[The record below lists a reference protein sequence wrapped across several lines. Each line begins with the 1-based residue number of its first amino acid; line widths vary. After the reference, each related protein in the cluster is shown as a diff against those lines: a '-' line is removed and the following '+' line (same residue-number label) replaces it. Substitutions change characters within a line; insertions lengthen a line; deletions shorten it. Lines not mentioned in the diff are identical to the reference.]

1 MTRRAQNA
9 LSFKNEMV
17 LTAEQQRAQ
26 RTRRNYGKN
35 AIGKLVRKKAFR
47 DCDYTADGHLQQFT
61 DEAGVIAFEEERYTS
76 GQHQAHY
83 STEAKET
90 VPREQLALEYVA
102 TMEAM
107 RNKLAS
113 KEGHQTRVH
122 QEQLA
127 EGLHERLDHLQEIAE
142 GKACEQLKLEE
153 KKLEIA
159 KAKAEAKAEAKAIEN
174 EAFTQ
179 RVEAGNGTQLE
190 EKQLQLKILAE
201 DIRQHKA
208 ELALE
213 KARKKAERKATAPRP
228 PAQVSDKDL
237 RREIE
242 KGHRADY
249 WSPEVH
255 NWSTLVRVKTAEACI
270 KPALPKSLHAIGGQK
285 AKVVSEDGDTLRVK
299 APLFG
304 DKTFSVRRDFV
315 EFLPPDTEMP
325 PPAERPRAKVRK
337 TAEPAPAP
345 AAPHPPAAGEDCF
358 DERATAF
365 DERAAASDTASHGT
379 VAAPATAE
387 PADSGAAKR
396 SRKEEP
402 TSSKVL
408 LRKLLPR
415 WADALAKG
423 EKLVEFVSYT
433 TGQRN
438 AMKRFTAGTVMV
450 VSTSGSRS
458 VAAVAVAAGQAV
470 VRQRAQDI
478 SAALDLVPVSLRAG
492 VQEYLSGKATF
503 DYVVF
508 SHCYDLR
515 PLGVQLEQFY
525 DRFDIAAPRCLSG
538 FPALESSSPGLAE
551 RVLQW
556 CWDLGAEQ
564 HCRANSI
571 APSPANKQHQPS
583 SGAPKVPGSRSPQ
596 QVGPR
601 DLEAPATPVKS
612 QPTAS
617 QCTQDSQFTQ
627 NEPSECSSPGVSDD
641 EFNYSFKDAKRR
653 SSDRPATDPTKRNGR
668 SRRGRD
674 ADAANSTRQK
684 KSER

>member
-1 MTRRAQNA
+1 MRRKLYTGRARAANDRGG
-9 LSFKNEMV
+9 NEIP
-17 LTAEQQRAQ
+17 A
-26 RTRRNYGKN
+26 
-35 AIGKLVRKKAFR
+35 
-47 DCDYTADGHLQQFT
+47 
-61 DEAGVIAFEEERYTS
+61 
-76 GQHQAHY
+76 
-83 STEAKET
+83 
-90 VPREQLALEYVA
+90 
-102 TMEAM
+102 
-107 RNKLAS
+107 
-113 KEGHQTRVH
+113 
-122 QEQLA
+122 
-127 EGLHERLDHLQEIAE
+127 
-142 GKACEQLKLEE
+142 
-153 KKLEIA
+153 
-159 KAKAEAKAEAKAIEN
+159 
-174 EAFTQ
+174 
-179 RVEAGNGTQLE
+179 
-190 EKQLQLKILAE
+190 
-201 DIRQHKA
+201 A
-208 ELALE
+208 ELAQLWSCFLDEELKLARSKLCLADVQDMLE
-213 KARKKAERKATAPRP
+213 RGETPRFNTLVPRTVSGEELANISEWCDKYRAQLVADLGAPLGSVQNTLAGQASANHLENVDLQEQMRAELKAQICQLAPAATKRLVVNRHAFVTVDEGVAKYFLEDGGVWACCDAAPVEGRKYCKLVYVEQQKIGEPGVYYCAGQGTHKAGE
-228 PAQVSDKDL
+228 L
-237 RREIE
+237 
-242 KGHRADY
+242 
-249 WSPEVH
+249 H

-571 APSPANKQHQPS
+571 APSPANKQHQPG

-627 NEPSECSSPGVSDD
+627 NEPSECSSPGLSDD
-641 EFNYSFKDAKRR
+641 DFKYSFKDATRR
-653 SSDRPATDPTKRNGR
+653 RSDRPATDPKKRNGR
-668 SRRGRD
+668 PRRGRD
-674 ADAANSTRQK
+674 ADAPNSTRQK

>member
-1 MTRRAQNA
+1 MSRDSEFGIAHGGNEISEAELVRLWWSFLDNESTPTAYNRPKLCVPDVQAMVELGETPRFNTLTPRT
-9 LSFKNEMV
+9 LSE
-17 LTAEQQRAQ
+17 AELVRI
-26 RTRRNYGKN
+26 KDW
-35 AIGKLVRKKAFR
+35 IGKAHEKQVADLGAPLAAVQNTITGQASSHHEENVDLHDQTRAELKAQISQLAPASTKRLIVNRHAFVTVEEQVSKYFR
-47 DCDYTADGHLQQFT
+47 DDGGVWACCDAAPVEGRKYCKLVYVEQEKVADPGVYYCTGQGAQKA
-61 DEAGVIAFEEERYTS
+61 DE
-76 GQHQAHY
+76 
-83 STEAKET
+83 
-90 VPREQLALEYVA
+90 L
-102 TMEAM
+102 
-107 RNKLAS
+107 
-113 KEGHQTRVH
+113 
-122 QEQLA
+122 
-127 EGLHERLDHLQEIAE
+127 
-142 GKACEQLKLEE
+142 
-153 KKLEIA
+153 
-159 KAKAEAKAEAKAIEN
+159 
-174 EAFTQ
+174 
-179 RVEAGNGTQLE
+179 
-190 EKQLQLKILAE
+190 
-201 DIRQHKA
+201 
-208 ELALE
+208 
-213 KARKKAERKATAPRP
+213 
-228 PAQVSDKDL
+228 
-237 RREIE
+237 
-242 KGHRADY
+242 
-249 WSPEVH
+249 H
-255 NWSTLVRVKTAEACI
+255 NWSMLVRVKTVEACI

-433 TGQRN
+433 TGQGN

-641 EFNYSFKDAKRR
+641 DFKYSFKDATRR
-653 SSDRPATDPTKRNGR
+653 RSDRPATDPKKRNGR
-668 SRRGRD
+668 PRRGRD
-674 ADAANSTRQK
+674 ADAPNSTRQK

>member
-1 MTRRAQNA
+1 MRRKLYTGRARAANDRGG
-9 LSFKNEMV
+9 NEIP
-17 LTAEQQRAQ
+17 A
-26 RTRRNYGKN
+26 
-35 AIGKLVRKKAFR
+35 
-47 DCDYTADGHLQQFT
+47 
-61 DEAGVIAFEEERYTS
+61 
-76 GQHQAHY
+76 
-83 STEAKET
+83 
-90 VPREQLALEYVA
+90 
-102 TMEAM
+102 
-107 RNKLAS
+107 
-113 KEGHQTRVH
+113 
-122 QEQLA
+122 
-127 EGLHERLDHLQEIAE
+127 
-142 GKACEQLKLEE
+142 
-153 KKLEIA
+153 
-159 KAKAEAKAEAKAIEN
+159 
-174 EAFTQ
+174 
-179 RVEAGNGTQLE
+179 
-190 EKQLQLKILAE
+190 
-201 DIRQHKA
+201 A
-208 ELALE
+208 ELAQLWSCFLDEELKLARSKLCLADVQDMLE
-213 KARKKAERKATAPRP
+213 RGETPRFNTLVPRTVSGEELANISEWCDKYRAQLVADLGAPLGSVQNTLAGQASANHLENVDLQEQMRAELKAQICQLAPAATKRLVVNRHAFVTVDEGVSKHFLEDGGVWACCDAAPVEGRKYCKLVYVEQQKIGEPGVYYCAGQGTHKAGE
-228 PAQVSDKDL
+228 L
-237 RREIE
+237 
-242 KGHRADY
+242 
-249 WSPEVH
+249 H

-325 PPAERPRAKVRK
+325 PPAERPRAKVHK

-433 TGQRN
+433 TGQGN

-641 EFNYSFKDAKRR
+641 DFKYSFKDATRR